1 MQEKKPRVTASQPK
15 KPSPCYRE
23 TVVNYQEP
31 CADASEGHFDPHK
44 GGLPIAEHERHGGV
58 RFMSTALEEQ
68 QRTQGVE
75 RGSPK
80 YKEEQPHRTLR
91 GAVHIGMGCV
101 TPPAEPLAPPVNP

>member
-1 MQEKKPRVTASQPK
+1 
-15 KPSPCYRE
+15 
-23 TVVNYQEP
+23 
-31 CADASEGHFDPHK
+31 
-44 GGLPIAEHERHGGV
+44 
-58 RFMSTALEEQ
+58 MSTALEEQ